1 MHLLVS
7 KRVLRSQVRALIWA
21 QEETLKQKG
30 HSRRINPDRGAMTLI
45 TTSGP
50 GGKYTGPIHY
60 DQRRTLTVAERK
72 RLQGVPD
79 DYHLVGCVENVSPA

>member
-1 MHLLVS
+1 M
-7 KRVLRSQVRALIWA
+7 
-21 QEETLKQKG
+21 LKNVG

-79 DYHLVGCVENVSPA
+79 DYNLVGSVEDVSPVWTEDAVVDVCRKTNRSVT